1 MSSGAM
7 SSGLLNKDDVPE
19 DPKTVLAGLRART
32 MWQTL
37 VASAERVPER
47 VALVAADDSG
57 NVQRLTYATVVER
70 ARALSAGLASIGVRR
85 GDRVVLW
92 LTNTPEWVVSHF
104 ACMRLGAATVAVN
117 TFLKPAEVEYVIAQS
132 GARHL
137 IMLDGFRALRM
148 PTMLAEICPEFATA
162 DMPEHLLSTGTPD
175 LRNVVIFHR
184 GGGQHGGA
192 LDLAALE
199 AIGRDPRAV
208 DARAVAD
215 RMERRVLG
223 SDLAMVKYTSGSTGF
238 PKGVMLEQGGIV
250 ANATLHSRRIGIDG
264 SDVFFSM
271 MPFFHGGGSIYG
283 LMTMLV
289 NGGTLVFTEAFN
301 ARLGAELIERE
312 RATVLFGVLPAEV
325 VRAAIEDGRDL
336 SSVRI
341 AAVPNE
347 DARRVMPNAT
357 FTFVPF
363 GLTETYGPASVTA
376 PDDPPDKQRTTGGR
390 PLPGN
395 EIRVVDPATGL
406 DLPPGAVGEA
416 WVRGNVMR
424 GYWNMPEATAR
435 ALDADGWLH
444 SEDLITMDA
453 DGYVTFAGRLKLML
467 KVGGENVSVEEV
479 ERVVASHE
487 AVAYCGAVGV
497 SDQRKGEV
505 VRAYVVV
512 RPGHHLD
519 ADPLRSWLRTRLARF
534 KMPRDIVFL
543 DDLPRLSNGKPDR
556 VSLAERAAKEEVTG

>member
-1 MSSGAM
+1 MAVPAMDLLDERTMMS
-7 SSGLLNKDDVPE
+7 E
-19 DPKTVLAGLRART
+19 DQKAVLAELRART
-32 MWQTL
+32 MWQML
-37 VASAERVPER
+37 VASAERVPNR
-47 VALVAADDSG
+47 AALVAADDGG
-57 NVQRLTYATVVER
+57 NVQRLTYATLVER

-104 ACMRLGAATVAVN
+104 ACMRIGAVTVPVN
-117 TFLKPAEVEYVIAQS
+117 TFLKPAEVSYVITQS
-132 GARHL
+132 GARHVIL
-137 IMLDGFRALRM
+137 LDGFRALRM
-148 PTMLAEICPEFATA
+148 PAMLAEICPEFATA
-162 DMPEHLLSTGTPD
+162 DLPGHLLSAGIPD

-184 GGGQHGGA
+184 GGGRHGGA
-192 LDLAALE
+192 FDLGALE
-199 AIGRDPRAV
+199 ALGRDPSAA
-208 DARAVAD
+208 DARGLAD
-215 RMERRVLG
+215 RLERQVLG

-250 ANATLHSRRIGIDG
+250 ANATLHSRRIGIGG

-271 MPFFHGGGSIYG
+271 MPFFHGGGSIWG

-301 ARLGAELIERE
+301 ARLGAELIESE
-312 RATVLFGVLPAEV
+312 RATVMFGVIPAEV
-325 VRAAIEDGRDL
+325 VQAAIEDGRDL
-336 SSVRI
+336 SSLRI

-347 DARRVMPNAT
+347 DARRVMPNVT

-395 EIRVVDPATGL
+395 EVRVVDPVTGL
-406 DLPPGAVGEA
+406 DVPPGAVGEA
-416 WVRGNVMR
+416 WVRGNAMR
-424 GYWNMPEATAR
+424 GYWNKPEETAR
-435 ALDADGWLH
+435 ALDSDGWLH
-444 SEDLITMDA
+444 SEDLVTMDA
-453 DGYVTFAGRLKLML
+453 DGYITYAGRLKLML

-479 ERVVASHE
+479 EKVVASHE
-487 AVAYCGAVGV
+487 AVEYCGAVGV
-497 SDQRKGEV
+497 PDRRKGEV

-512 RPGHHLD
+512 RRGHHLD
-519 ADPLRSWLRTRLARF
+519 ADALRSWLETRLARF

-543 DDLPRLSNGKPDR
+543 DELPRLANGKLDR
-556 VSLAERAAKEEVTG
+556 VGLAERAKEEVTV